1 MARSGAVTGVDL
13 SAELVARARAQEAAD
28 PLGIRC
34 HVADLADF
42 DNRWDGTAFDGAG
55 CEMATMDVD
64 DLHGTVS
71 AVATTLCPGGWFA
84 ISMVHPCSPGNRG
97 GPVQL
102 RTLSTYVN
110 ALIDAGFS
118 LDRVVEP
125 SAPVPDLPPSQ
136 IASLLR
142 LRHGSGPAGTA
153 TAAVDAAV
161 D

>member
-1 MARSGAVTGVDL
+1 
-13 SAELVARARAQEAAD
+13 
-28 PLGIRC
+28 
-34 HVADLADF
+34 
-42 DNRWDGTAFDGAG
+42 
-55 CEMATMDVD
+55 MATMDVD

-84 ISMVHPCSPGNRG
+84 ISMVHPCFPGNEAGLSNWPRERTYFDEG
-97 GPVQL
+97 WWTSGEQNPTGVRIRVGSSH

-110 ALIDAGFS
+110 ALVDAGFS

-142 LRHGSGPAGTA
+142 LRHGRGPAGTA

-161 D
+161 C